1 MKKNINKLPEYLKIE
16 KLRNDKRVV
25 VFLICLIISTSLW
38 FLNALSKDYS
48 TTISYPVKYV
58 NPPSKQFLANTP
70 PSKLDLK
77 IDAHGFT
84 LLRYKLSLSF
94 SPIILNLTTI
104 TKDLQAENG
113 VYKVPSSGLMRR
125 IKAQVSNEISILEVQ
140 PETLN
145 IILDSLRTKTVPV
158 TANVQVK
165 FKTQFNLQNPVKL
178 IPSEVKI
185 TGPSSVIDTI
195 KTLTTRLE
203 SFDEL
208 DASVEKNVEVIA
220 PKRTSVSPD
229 KLTLKID
236 IEKFTEKELKIPII
250 IRNRPDS
257 VKVKL
262 FPSEVKVTCLVGLS
276 EFEELTANDFS
287 AVVDFAAIKQNT
299 QNLPIEIERK
309 STFIQLVRLTPD
321 SVEYLIETD

>member
-1 MKKNINKLPEYLKIE
+1 MKKNINKLPEYFKIE

-25 VFLICLIISTSLW
+25 VFLICLLISTSLW

-48 TTISYPVKYV
+48 TTIAYPVKYV
-58 NPPSKQFLANTP
+58 NPPSKQFLANEP
-70 PSKLDLK
+70 PSKLELK

-94 SPIILNLTTI
+94 SPIILNLTNI
-104 TKDLQAENG
+104 TKDLKPENG
-113 VYKVPSSGLMRR
+113 IYKVPASGLMRR

-140 PETLN
+140 PETLE

-158 TANVQVK
+158 KPNVEVK
-165 FKTQFNLQNPVKL
+165 FKSQFNLQNPVKV

-195 KTLTTRLE
+195 NELTSRVE
-203 SFDEL
+203 KFEDL
-208 DASVEKNVEVIA
+208 DAAVEKHVDILK
-220 PKRTSVSPD
+220 PKGTSISPE
-229 KLTLKID
+229 KVTLKID
-236 IEKFTEKELKIPII
+236 VEKFTEKELKIPLI

-257 VKVKL
+257 LSIKL

-276 EFEELTANDFS
+276 EFEDVTSNDFS
-287 AVVDFAAIKQNT
+287 AVVDYADIDKNA
-299 QNLPIEIERK
+299 QNLPVKIERK
-309 STFIQLVRLTPD
+309 SSFIQLVRVTPEA
-321 SVEYLIETD
+321 VEYLIETN